1 MRLLSA
7 TAPIAWLIVLSLFSL
22 MAFSD
27 AGSKTERR
35 YFKPEGDLPFSKGV
49 LVGDTL
55 YLAGHIG
62 LDPKTMKPPA
72 SADEEAR
79 LVLEQFKAT
88 LARADMT
95 MEDLVYVQVF
105 CPDVSLWG
113 HFNQVYRTH
122 FGKDL
127 PARAFVG
134 SGPLLFGA
142 RFEVQGI
149 AVRR

>member
-1 MRLLSA
+1 MRLLYA
-7 TAPIAWLIVLSLFSL
+7 NAPLVWLLALSLFSL

-27 AGSKTERR
+27 TGQKAERR
-35 YFKPEGDLPFSKGV
+35 YLKPEGDFPFSNGV

-62 LDPKTMKPPA
+62 LDPKTQKPPA
-72 SADEEAR
+72 SPEEEAR
-79 LVLEQFKAT
+79 LVLEEFKAT
-88 LARADMT
+88 LARAGMS

-105 CPDVSLWG
+105 CSDVSLWG
-113 HFNQVYRTH
+113 RFNNVYRAH
-122 FGKDL
+122 VGRDF
-127 PARAFVG
+127 PARAFIG
-134 SGPLLFGA
+134 SGPLLYGA

>member
-1 MRLLSA
+1 MRLLSV
-7 TAPIAWLIVLSLFSL
+7 TAPIAWLTVPSLFSL

-27 AGSKTERR
+27 PGSKKAKR
-35 YFKPEGDLPFSKGV
+35 YLKPEGDYPFSNGV
-49 LVGDTL
+49 LVGETL

-62 LDPKTMKPPA
+62 LDPRTQKPPA
-72 SADEEAR
+72 STEEEAR

-113 HFNQVYRTH
+113 QFNSVYRTH
-122 FGKDL
+122 FGKDF
-127 PARAFVG
+127 PARAFIG
-134 SGPLLFGA
+134 SGPLLYGA

>member
-7 TAPIAWLIVLSLFSL
+7 TAPLAWLIVLSLFSL

-27 AGSKTERR
+27 SGSKTERR
-35 YFKPEGDLPFSKGV
+35 YFKPDGDFPFSNGV
-49 LVGDTL
+49 LVGDTF

-62 LDPKTMKPPA
+62 VDPKTQKPPA
-72 SADEEAR
+72 TAEEEAR
-79 LVLEQFKAT
+79 LVLEEFKAT
-88 LARADMT
+88 LGRAGMS

-113 HFNQVYRTH
+113 QFNQVYRTH
-122 FGKDL
+122 FGKDF

-134 SGPLLFGA
+134 SGPLLLGA

>member
-1 MRLLSA
+1 MRLLTSN
-7 TAPIAWLIVLSLFSL
+7 APIAWLILLSLFSL
-22 MAFSD
+22 LAFSESG
-27 AGSKTERR
+27 AKTGRR
-35 YFKPEGDLPFSKGV
+35 FLKPERDLPFSNGV

-62 LDPKTMKPPA
+62 LEPKTQKPPA
-72 SADEEAR
+72 SAEEEAR
-79 LVLEQFKAT
+79 LVLEQFKVT

-105 CPDVSLWG
+105 CPDVSLWET
-113 HFNQVYRTH
+113 FNKVYRTH
-122 FGKDL
+122 FGKDF
-127 PARAFVG
+127 PARAFIG
-134 SGPLLFGA
+134 SGPLLYGA